1 MPYGM
6 HDGGW
11 GVWWM
16 ILSWVIVVAIVAL
29 IVRSVMPTGGGG
41 ERSPDPRR
49 ILEERFARGEISEQ
63 EYRERKRV
71 LDESRR

>member
-16 ILSWVIVVAIVAL
+16 VVSWVIVVAVVAL
-29 IVRSVMPTGGGG
+29 VIRALMPTGGGG
-41 ERSPDPRR
+41 EHIPDPGR
-49 ILEERFARGEISEQ
+49 ILEERFARGEITEE
-63 EYRERKRV
+63 EYRERQRV
-71 LDESRR
+71 IAESRH